1 MMTPDTQPATD
12 LNERKREI
20 KRRIDNRI
28 KRSYYISESTTYFP
42 LVLFLIIIGLVN
54 HWSHT
59 KVIVL
64 TVIGI
69 VVVALIV
76 RRRVDAAF
84 KKVTERFNNPKNK

>member
-1 MMTPDTQPATD
+1 MTPDNQPATD

-20 KRRIDNRI
+20 ERRIDNWI
-28 KRSYYISESTTYFP
+28 KRSYYISESATYYP
-42 LVLFLIIIGLVN
+42 LVLFLIMIGLGN

-59 KVIVL
+59 KIILV

-76 RRRVDAAF
+76 RRRVDTAF
-84 KKVTERFNNPKNK
+84 KRVTERFNTPKNK